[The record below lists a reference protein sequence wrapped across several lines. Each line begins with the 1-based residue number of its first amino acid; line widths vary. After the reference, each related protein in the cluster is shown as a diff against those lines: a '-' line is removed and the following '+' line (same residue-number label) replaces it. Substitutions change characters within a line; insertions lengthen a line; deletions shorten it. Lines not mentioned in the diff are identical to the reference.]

1 MWLPHPQKIYNVV
14 RKKCQ
19 ALGKKKEQ
27 CVVFFLNKLTKKE
40 MIKNQVNN
48 ADN

>member
-1 MWLPHPQKIYNVV
+1 MAPSPTKDLQCGLKEMSSSWE
-14 RKKCQ
+14 
-19 ALGKKKEQ
+19 KKEQ
-27 CVVFFLNKLTKKE
+27 CVVFFLSKLTKKE